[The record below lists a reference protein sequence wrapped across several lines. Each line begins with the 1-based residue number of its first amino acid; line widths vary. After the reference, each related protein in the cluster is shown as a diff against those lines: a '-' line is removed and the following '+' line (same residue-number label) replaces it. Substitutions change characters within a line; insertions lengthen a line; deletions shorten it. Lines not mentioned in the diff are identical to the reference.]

1 MSISSPSPRFK
12 LSALSNGG
20 GNGSMTTNVIGT
32 RNFAR
37 FKGII
42 EIESRLKLTSS
53 NFKLSGFSTLHCVRP
68 PDYEGNTTENGEID
82 SESSVSDIGIGDQ
95 EKIGGGCGGGGR
107 DNGGNGSFGGGGGE
121 DEEGKEFGPML
132 KFEEVKKEAEAR
144 GVKLPSDMMDAAKSC
159 GIRKLFLLRYLDLQG
174 SIWPL
179 GFLMKHCS
187 MLRDRMLADPSFLFK
202 VGTEVG
208 IDSFCATFAEMKKRG
223 DAFWLEFELYLADVL
238 VGLVIDVALV
248 GMLAPYAR
256 FSQPSAASRG
266 LFGSLQQACSAL
278 PSSVFE
284 AERPGCTFSAKQRI
298 ATFFYKGVL
307 YGSVGFGCGLV
318 GQGIANLVMTTKRR
332 IRKSDEDIP
341 VPPLLRTASL
351 WGVFLA
357 VSANARYQIINGLE
371 QLVEA
376 SPVTKQVPPVAMA
389 FTIGV
394 RFANNVYS
402 GMQFVDWA
410 KWSGVQ

>member
-20 GNGSMTTNVIGT
+20 GNGSMTFNVIGT
-32 RNFAR
+32 RNFAH

-53 NFKLSGFSTLHCVRP
+53 RFKLSGFSTLHCVRP
-68 PDYEGNTTENGEID
+68 PDYAGNTTENDEID
-82 SESSVSDIGIGDQ
+82 SESNVSDIGIGDQ

-107 DNGGNGSFGGGGGE
+107 DNGGNDSFGGGGGE

-278 PSSVFE
+278 PGSVFE

>member
-1 MSISSPSPRFK
+1 MSMSSPPPRFK

-20 GNGSMTTNVIGT
+20 GNGSMTINVIGT

-53 NFKLSGFSTLHCVRP
+53 RFKLSGFSTLHCVRP
-68 PDYEGNTTENGEID
+68 PDSAGNTTENGEIG
-82 SESSVSDIGIGDQ
+82 SESSVSDIGIRDQ

-107 DNGGNGSFGGGGGE
+107 DNGGNDSFGGGGGE
-121 DEEGKEFGPML
+121 DEEGKEFGPIL

-144 GVKLPSDMMDAAKSC
+144 GVKLPSDMMDAAKSY

-223 DAFWLEFELYLADVL
+223 DAFWSEFELYLADVL

-256 FSQPSAASRG
+256 FSQPSAPSRG

-394 RFANNVYS
+394 RFANNVYG

>member
-1 MSISSPSPRFK
+1 MSMSSPPPRFK

-20 GNGSMTTNVIGT
+20 GNGSMTINVIGT

-53 NFKLSGFSTLHCVRP
+53 RFKLSGFSTLHCVRP
-68 PDYEGNTTENGEID
+68 PDSSGNTTENGEIG
-82 SESSVSDIGIGDQ
+82 SESSVSDIGISDQ

-107 DNGGNGSFGGGGGE
+107 DNGGNDSFGGGGGE
-121 DEEGKEFGPML
+121 DEEGKEFGPIL

-144 GVKLPSDMMDAAKSC
+144 GVKLPSDMMDAPKSY

-223 DAFWLEFELYLADVL
+223 DAFWSEFELYLADVL

-256 FSQPSAASRG
+256 FSQPSAPSRG

>member
-1 MSISSPSPRFK
+1 M

-20 GNGSMTTNVIGT
+20 GNGSMTINVIGT

-53 NFKLSGFSTLHCVRP
+53 RFKLSCFSTLHCVRP
-68 PDYEGNTTENGEID
+68 PDSAGNTTENGEID
-82 SESSVSDIGIGDQ
+82 IESSVSDIGIGDQ
-95 EKIGGGCGGGGR
+95 EKIRGGCGGGGR
-107 DNGGNGSFGGGGGE
+107 DNGGNDLFRGGGGE
-121 DEEGKEFGPML
+121 DEDRKEFGPIL

-202 VGTEVG
+202 VGTEVW
-208 IDSFCATFAEMKKRG
+208 IDSFCSTIAEMKKRG
-223 DAFWLEFELYLADVL
+223 DAFWSEFELYLADVL

-256 FSQPSAASRG
+256 FSQQSAASRG

-284 AERPGCTFSAKQRI
+284 AERPGCTFSAKQRT

-332 IRKSDEDIP
+332 IRKSDEDNIP

-389 FTIGV
+389 FKIGV